1 MHSTRNI
8 LLLINQH
15 QRRLHRNNKERIMF
29 DLFST
34 PSLIQVLQIRMSGIG
49 TKKTSV
55 FSRSLATL
63 KCRMLVDQCFHVFR

>member
-15 QRRLHRNNKERIMF
+15 KRRLHRNNKERIMF

-34 PSLIQVLQIRMSGIG
+34 PSLIQVLQIEFLRNSAIQV
-49 TKKTSV
+49 K
-55 FSRSLATL
+55 FIIIIIIRLECL
-63 KCRMLVDQCFHVFR
+63 E